1 MTTMLELAAVTCRH
15 ADGRREVTALD
26 DVSLSVAAGELVAV
40 MGPSGSG
47 KSTLVHASCGLVTP
61 SSGAIRIAGEPV
73 PFVARPWWAKRRR
86 RDVGVVHQ
94 RLNLVPGLT
103 ALENV
108 ALPIELDGWPVAV
121 ARDAAR
127 RALAEVGADGWAGL
141 RSRELSL
148 GEQQRVAV
156 ARAAVGDRRLVLADE
171 PTAALDSAGAES
183 IVRLLADLA
192 HAGRAVLFVTHDSRL
207 AAWADRVV
215 VLRDGRIVDSVGPQ
229 RAGAG
234 PATAPVVTA

>member
-1 MTTMLELAAVTCRH
+1 MTTMLELQAVTCRH

-26 DVSLSVAAGELVAV
+26 DVSLSIEAGELVAV

-47 KSTLVHASCGLVTP
+47 KSTLVHVSCGLVTP
-61 SSGAIRIAGEPV
+61 SAGAIRIAGEPV

-94 RLNLVPGLT
+94 RLNLVPGIT
-103 ALENV
+103 ALDNV
-108 ALPIELDGWPVAV
+108 ALPLELDGWPVAV

-127 RALAEVGADGWAGL
+127 RALAEVGADGWAEL
-141 RSRELSL
+141 RSRDLSL

-183 IVRLLADLA
+183 IVHLLADLA
-192 HAGRAVLFVTHDSRL
+192 HAGRAVLLVTHDSRL

-229 RAGAG
+229 RAHATPGAVG
-234 PATAPVVTA
+234 A